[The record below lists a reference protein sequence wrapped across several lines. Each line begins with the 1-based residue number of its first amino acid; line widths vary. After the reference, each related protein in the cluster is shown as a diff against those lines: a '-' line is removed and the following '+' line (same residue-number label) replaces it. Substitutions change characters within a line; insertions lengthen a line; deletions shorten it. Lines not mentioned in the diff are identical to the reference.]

1 MKSQKELIKV
11 LKQMQK
17 KQDVLEKK
25 VTKLLDQKNAQDAAA
40 DAATAAGKD
49 KSWLKQF
56 VEDSDLDVLND
67 VKSAGSTA
75 AAGISFTHFHLKKNL
90 SDDQKNRTYTTN
102 AN

>member
-49 KSWLKQF
+49 KS
-56 VEDSDLDVLND
+56 
-67 VKSAGSTA
+67 
-75 AAGISFTHFHLKKNL
+75 
-90 SDDQKNRTYTTN
+90 
-102 AN
+102 